1 MMMDWLAALLLTIS
15 STGASPENGRAQ
27 LDAFAEGLETL
38 SGRFEQVTVDAGGSV
53 TEESSGELYFSRPN
67 HFRWNYDEPFPQE
80 IVADGEQLWHYD
92 ESLEQ
97 VTVRD
102 QPAANES
109 PLLVLMRPELLERFY
124 RVTASDAAGF
134 DFVPLDDNA
143 EIERGRL
150 EFRDRQPAV
159 LELIDSFGQT
169 TRLRLFD
176 LDRNPELSADL
187 FEFSVPEGVDLLE
200 GY

>member
-1 MMMDWLAALLLTIS
+1 MAAARL
-15 STGASPENGRAQ
+15 
-27 LDAFAEGLETL
+27 
-38 SGRFEQVTVDAGGSV
+38 
-53 TEESSGELYFSRPN
+53 
-67 HFRWNYDEPFPQE
+67 
-80 IVADGEQLWHYD
+80 
-92 ESLEQ
+92 
-97 VTVRD
+97 TVRD
-102 QPAANES
+102 Q
-109 PLLVLMRPELLERFY
+109 
-124 RVTASDAAGF
+124 

>member
-15 STGASPENGRAQ
+15 STGASAENGRAQ

-38 SGRFEQVTVDAGGSV
+38 SGSFEQVTVDAGGSV
-53 TEESSGELYFSRPN
+53 TEESSGELYFSRPD

-97 VTVRD
+97 VTVRE

-124 RVTASDAAGF
+124 RVTASDATGF

-150 EFRDRQPAV
+150 EFQDRQPAV

-187 FEFSVPEGVDLLE
+187 FQFSVPEGVDLLE

>member
-1 MMMDWLAALLLTIS
+1 MMMDWLAALLLTVS

-53 TEESSGELYFSRPN
+53 TEESSGELYFSRPD

-97 VTVRD
+97 VTVRE

-124 RVTASDAAGF
+124 RVTTSDATGF

-150 EFRDRQPAV
+150 EFRDRQPAM

-176 LDRNPELSADL
+176 LDRNPELSSDL

>member
-1 MMMDWLAALLLTIS
+1 MMMDWLAALLLTVS

-38 SGRFEQVTVDAGGSV
+38 SGRFEQVTVDAGGTV
-53 TEESSGELYFSRPN
+53 TEESSGELYFSRPD

-97 VTVRD
+97 VTVRE

-124 RVTASDAAGF
+124 RVTAGDAAGF

-150 EFRDRQPAV
+150 EFRDRQPAM

-176 LDRNPELSADL
+176 LDRNPELSSDL

>member
-15 STGASPENGRAQ
+15 STGASAENGRAQ

-53 TEESSGELYFSRPN
+53 TEESSGELYFSRPD

-97 VTVRD
+97 VTVRE

-124 RVTASDAAGF
+124 RVTASDATGF

-150 EFRDRQPAV
+150 EFQDRQPAV

-187 FEFSVPEGVDLLE
+187 FQFSVPEGVDLLE